1 MDAGQIDEKLHEAFD
16 VLHQLQADEREAGT
30 AAALTKVEYE
40 VRFAKALVE
49 VRHREPK
56 MPLDLAKAEAT
67 ILAEAEYRAF
77 QLADAQLRTSRST
90 LNVLSTQVDILRT
103 LAVSHRSV
111 FA

>member
-16 VLHQLQADEREAGT
+16 VLHGLQADEREAGVE
-30 AAALTKVEYE
+30 AALTKVSYE
-40 VRFAKALVE
+40 TAYAKALLSA
-49 VRHREPK
+49 RQRDPK

-67 ILAEAEYRAF
+67 VVAEAEYRAY
-77 QLADAQLRTSRST
+77 QLADASLRTSRST